1 MFGMVEGEDSFR
13 NNREDAGRR
22 LAERLAEYRDED
34 FDRVPDKEVV
44 VLLGRPRR
52 DQDERGAT
60 GLEGRR

>member
-1 MFGMVEGEDSFR
+1 MVEGEDSFR

-44 VLLGRPRR
+44 VLLGRARR